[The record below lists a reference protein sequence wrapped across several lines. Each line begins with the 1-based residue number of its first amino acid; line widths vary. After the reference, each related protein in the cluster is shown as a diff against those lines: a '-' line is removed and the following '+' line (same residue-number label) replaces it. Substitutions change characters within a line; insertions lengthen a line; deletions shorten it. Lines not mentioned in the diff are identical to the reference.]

1 MLSGYQERLREAEL
15 RDRLEV
21 NLGTEP
27 VATGRFNMKRLR
39 QAVIEILRKVAR

>member
-1 MLSGYQERLREAEL
+1 MLSGYHERLRDAEL

-27 VATGRFNMKRLR
+27 IAAGGFILKRLR
-39 QAVIEILRKVAR
+39 QAVIGIFKKVAR